1 MRLRDFSATS
11 HGAWHLGF
19 APRIFDRDEDRRIDT
34 IDFDTARADV
44 EPYVMDRSE
53 LDIWNAEFFRQMV
66 RMIKFA

>member
-19 APRIFDRDEDRRIDT
+19 PRGLAPRF
-34 IDFDTARADV
+34 DFDTARADV

-53 LDIWNAEFFRQMV
+53 LDIWSAEFFRQMV